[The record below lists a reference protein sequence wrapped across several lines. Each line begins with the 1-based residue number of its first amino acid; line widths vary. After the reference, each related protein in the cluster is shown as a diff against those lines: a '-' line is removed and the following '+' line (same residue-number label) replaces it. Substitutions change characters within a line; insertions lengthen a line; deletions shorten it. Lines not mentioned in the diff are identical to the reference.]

1 MNLLS
6 LYESKGAVKRFI
18 DSFLLFFY
26 TKKQNEEIKNEFKK
40 RSGLMKDK
48 KKIEILQEENARLR
62 KELQRVKYLYSD
74 EVAGYVDGYEKANRE
89 LFIELRELRDNYRKT
104 SEEAAELLKRLRKV
118 GKAEGAKWR
127 LGRVRW
133 F

>member
-1 MNLLS
+1 
-6 LYESKGAVKRFI
+6 
-18 DSFLLFFY
+18 
-26 TKKQNEEIKNEFKK
+26 
-40 RSGLMKDK
+40 MKDE

-104 SEEAAELLKRLRKV
+104 TEEAGKLLEGLREA
-118 GKAEGAKWR
+118 GKAEGVRKEKF
-127 LGRVRW
+127 GRVQW

>member
-1 MNLLS
+1 MN
-6 LYESKGAVKRFI
+6 
-18 DSFLLFFY
+18 
-26 TKKQNEEIKNEFKK
+26 
-40 RSGLMKDK
+40 DK

-62 KELQRVKYLYSD
+62 KELERLRHLSSD
-74 EVAGYVDGYEKANRE
+74 EVTGYVNDYERANRE

-118 GKAEGAKWR
+118 GKVDGAKKEKF
-127 LGRVRW
+127 GRVRW

>member
-1 MNLLS
+1 
-6 LYESKGAVKRFI
+6 
-18 DSFLLFFY
+18 
-26 TKKQNEEIKNEFKK
+26 
-40 RSGLMKDK
+40 MKDK